1 MPFAP
6 EIAIPTLEYF
16 YANYPLLWS
25 TYGFK
30 DAFNPTQNWY
40 DTDYLGIDQGPIILM
55 IENHRT
61 QAIWNRF
68 MGNPYIQAG
77 LAVADFRAVSGVAP
91 GPAPG
96 AGRLALFQNAPNPFR
111 RSTVV
116 PYRLAAPG
124 QVSLVLYDVLGRPVK
139 TLVQGVQPAGEHET
153 VLDGE
158 GLPSGIYYYELAQ
171 NGQQVG
177 RRCVLV
183 H

>member
-1 MPFAP
+1 
-6 EIAIPTLEYF
+6 
-16 YANYPLLWS
+16 
-25 TYGFK
+25 
-30 DAFNPTQNWY
+30 
-40 DTDYLGIDQGPIILM
+40 
-55 IENHRT
+55 
-61 QAIWNRF
+61 

-77 LAVADFRAVSGVAP
+77 LAVAEFRAVTGVDP

-111 RSTVV
+111 RSTVL

-124 QVSLVLYDVLGRPVK
+124 PVSLVLYDVLGRPVR
-139 TLVQGVQPAGEHET
+139 TLVQGVQAAGAHET

-158 GLPSGIYYYELAQ
+158 GLPSGVYYYELAQ

-183 H
+183 R